1 LPNRISTTELG
12 DLKIE
17 ELRRELRFVRAG
29 QIRLTAGGGACEGPL
44 DEITPCVLYAE
55 IVEGRVM
62 KFGTTESLVSRQTLN
77 VRTINSILAFQDGRS
92 RSRNRKITDPTTY
105 DKYKQQAPK
114 VIREGKAI
122 EIWATSLSV
131 PALCQDA
138 LKQFNAKCAAC
149 ESVERYLNIRYKTIE
164 YGWASRPN

>member
-1 LPNRISTTELG
+1 VPNRISSSELG

-17 ELRRELRFVRAG
+17 ELGRDLSFTRAG
-29 QIRLTAGGGACEGPL
+29 QIRPTAGGSACERLL

-62 KFGTTESLVSRQTLN
+62 KFGTTDSLVYRQSLN
-77 VRTINSILAFQDGRS
+77 VRTINNILAFQDRRS
-92 RSRNRKITDPTTY
+92 RSKNRKITDPKTY
-105 DKYKQQAPK
+105 DKYKQQAPR

-122 EIWATSLSV
+122 EIWATPLSL

-138 LKQFNAKCAAC
+138 LKRFNAKCAAC
-149 ESVERYLNIRYKTIE
+149 QSVEAALNKRYKTIE
-164 YGWASRPN
+164 CGWATRLN